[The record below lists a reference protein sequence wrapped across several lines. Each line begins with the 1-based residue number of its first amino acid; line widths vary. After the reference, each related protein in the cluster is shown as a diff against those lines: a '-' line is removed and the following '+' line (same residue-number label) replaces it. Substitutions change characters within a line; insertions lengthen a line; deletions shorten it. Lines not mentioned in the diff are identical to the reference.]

1 MEVGDIHVGKQL
13 ACVFTPQGLNPTAA
27 INPFN
32 LADGSVC
39 GTAHFNGGVLVGSG
53 KFFPPAQPLAT
64 TMLTRPSPD
73 ENPRATAPSI
83 LYIRNSIPPVPTPID
98 VVVGDEAGP
107 VGVKM
112 VCSMI
117 TVTTAGL
124 SVEIAPL
131 KKSTIGLKKNTGV
144 KSNTGAKQE
153 TGVQSQA
160 GAEVRAS
167 AKAMAGPMT
176 VSGGTATPFVKGKI
190 FTGRALLNKGFDIP
204 HPTKENY
211 RLRHVCVEG
220 PENAVYIRGKLDGE
234 NAIKLPEYWKGLI
247 NYDTISVNLT
257 PFGRKDS
264 LYVKDIQ
271 EDRIII
277 SGDNLTN
284 IKCFYQVW
292 ADRSGEPLI
301 VEYEGQSPA
310 EYPGDSSSYSIAGHD
325 YDVRS

>member
-13 ACVFTPQGLNPTAA
+13 SCVYTPQGLNPTTA
-27 INPFN
+27 INPFGTGEK
-32 LADGSVC
+32 AVC
-39 GTAHFNGGVLVGSG
+39 GTGHFNGGVLVGSG
-53 KFFPPAQPLAT
+53 KFFPPVHPTAA
-64 TMLTRPSPD
+64 MMVTRPSID
-73 ENPRATAPSI
+73 ENPLATAPSI
-83 LYIRNSIPPVPTPID
+83 LHIRNSPITPPLPTDILI
-98 VVVGDEAGP
+98 GDPAGP
-107 VGVKM
+107 VGMTM
-112 VCSMI
+112 VLGEFMM
-117 TVTTAGL
+117 TYG
-124 SVEIAPL
+124 VELDFGKL
-131 KKSTIGLKKNTGV
+131 KKSVIGLKKNTGV
-144 KSNTGAKQE
+144 KADTGLKNSTGAE
-153 TGVQSQA
+153 AQSGAEARA
-160 GAEVRAS
+160 GA
-167 AKAMAGPMT
+167 KAYAGAAAIA
-176 VSGGTATPFVKGKI
+176 GGTKTPFTLGKI
-190 FTGRALLNKGFDIP
+190 FTGRALGNKGFDIP

-277 SGDNLTN
+277 SGDHLTN
-284 IKCFYQVW
+284 VRCFYQVW

-310 EYPGDSSSYSIAGHD
+310 EYPGDSSSYSIAGYD

>member
-13 ACVFTPQGLNPTAA
+13 ACVFTPQGLNPTTVV
-27 INPFN
+27 NPFGFGEK
-32 LADGSVC
+32 AVC
-39 GTAHFNGGVLVGSG
+39 GTGHFNGAVLVGSG
-53 KFFPPAQPLAT
+53 KFFPPLHPTASL
-64 TMLTRPSPD
+64 MVTRPSPD
-73 ENPRATAPSI
+73 ENPAAIAPSI
-83 LYIRNSIPPVPTPID
+83 FHLRNSPLTPPLPTD
-98 VVVGDEAGP
+98 VLIGDAAGP
-107 VGVKM
+107 VGLTCVLGEI
-112 VCSMI
+112 MI
-117 TVTTAGL
+117 TYG
-124 SVEIAPL
+124 VELDFGKL
-131 KKSTIGLKKNTGV
+131 KKSVIGLKKNTGV
-144 KSNTGAKQE
+144 KVDTGAKQS
-153 TGVQSQA
+153 TGVETQA
-160 GAEVRAS
+160 GAEARAG
-167 AKAMAGPMT
+167 AKAYAGAAAIA
-176 VSGGTATPFVKGKI
+176 GGTKTPFTVGKI
-190 FTGRALLNKGFDIP
+190 FTGRALGNKGFDIP

-277 SGDNLTN
+277 SGDHLTN
-284 IKCFYQVW
+284 VKCFYQVW

-310 EYPGDSSSYSIAGHD
+310 EYPGDSSSYSIAGYD
-325 YDVRS
+325 YDVRG

>member
-13 ACVFTPQGLNPTAA
+13 SCVYTPQGLNPTTA
-27 INPFN
+27 INPFGTGEK
-32 LADGSVC
+32 AVC
-39 GTAHFNGGVLVGSG
+39 GTGHFNGGVLVGSG
-53 KFFPPAQPLAT
+53 KFFPIPHPSASL
-64 TMLTRPSPD
+64 MVTRPSPD
-73 ENPRATAPSI
+73 ENAAAIAPGI
-83 LYIRNSIPPVPTPID
+83 LHIRNSPLTAPLPTDILI
-98 VVVGDEAGP
+98 GDAAGP
-107 VGVKM
+107 VGMTM
-112 VCSMI
+112 VLGEFMM
-117 TVTTAGL
+117 TYG
-124 SVEIAPL
+124 VELDFGKL
-131 KKSTIGLKKNTGV
+131 KKSVIGLKKNTGV
-144 KSNTGAKQE
+144 KADTGAKTS
-153 TGVQSQA
+153 TGVESQA
-160 GAEVRAS
+160 GAEARAG
-167 AKAMAGPMT
+167 AKSFAGFGAIF
-176 VSGGTATPFVKGKI
+176 GGTKTPFVAGKI
-190 FTGRALLNKGFDIP
+190 FTGRALGNKGFDIP

-234 NAIKLPEYWKGLI
+234 NVIKLPEYWKGLI

-277 SGDNLTN
+277 SGDHLTN
-284 IKCFYQVW
+284 VRCFYQVW

-310 EYPGDSSSYSIAGHD
+310 EYPGDSSSYSIAGYD

>member
-13 ACVFTPQGLNPTAA
+13 SCVFTPQGLVPTTVV
-27 INPFN
+27 NPFGFGEK
-32 LADGSVC
+32 AVC
-39 GTAHFNGGVLVGSG
+39 GVGHFNGAVLVGSG
-53 KFFPPAQPLAT
+53 AFFPVPHPSAT
-64 TMLTRPSPD
+64 FMVTRPSPK
-73 ENPRATAPSI
+73 ENPAAIAPGI
-83 LYIRNSIPPVPTPID
+83 VHIRNSPATPPLPTD
-98 VVVGDEAGP
+98 VVIGDPLGP
-107 VGVKM
+107 VGVTM
-112 VCSMI
+112 MCGTL
-117 TVTTAGL
+117 TVEYG
-124 SVEIAPL
+124 VELDFGKL
-131 KKSTIGLKKNTGV
+131 KKSVIGLKKNTGV
-144 KSNTGAKQE
+144 KADTGAKSE
-153 TGVQSQA
+153 TGAQTHA
-160 GAEVRAS
+160 GAKARAGAS
-167 AKAMAGPMT
+167 SFAGFGAIY
-176 VSGGTATPFVKGKI
+176 GGTKTPFVAGKV
-190 FTGRALLNKGFDIP
+190 FTGRALGNKGFDIP

-234 NAIKLPEYWKGLI
+234 NVIKLPEYWKGLI

-277 SGDNLTN
+277 SGDYLTN
-284 IKCFYQVW
+284 VKCFFQVW

-310 EYPGDSSSYSIAGHD
+310 EYPGDSSSYSIAGYD

>member
-13 ACVFTPQGLNPTAA
+13 SCVYTPQGLNPTTA
-27 INPFN
+27 INPFGFGEK
-32 LADGSVC
+32 AVC
-39 GTAHFNGGVLVGSG
+39 GVGHFNGAVLVGTG
-53 KFFPPAQPLAT
+53 KFFPIPHPSASL
-64 TMLTRPSPD
+64 MVTRPSPD
-73 ENPRATAPSI
+73 ENPAAIAPGI
-83 LYIRNSIPPVPTPID
+83 VHIRNSPATPPLPTD
-98 VVVGDEAGP
+98 VVIGDPLGP
-107 VGVKM
+107 VGLTM
-112 VCSMI
+112 LLGTL
-117 TVTTAGL
+117 TVEYG
-124 SVEIAPL
+124 VELDVGKL
-131 KKSTIGLKKNTGV
+131 KKSVIGLKKNTGV
-144 KSNTGAKQE
+144 KADTGAKTSNGAE
-153 TGVQSQA
+153 TQSGVEARA
-160 GAEVRAS
+160 GAKS
-167 AKAMAGPMT
+167 FAGFGAIF
-176 VSGGTATPFVKGKI
+176 GGTKTPFVAGKV
-190 FTGRALLNKGFDIP
+190 FTGRALGNKGFDIP

-234 NAIKLPEYWKGLI
+234 NVIKLPEYWKGLI

-277 SGDNLTN
+277 SGDYLTN
-284 IKCFYQVW
+284 VRCFYQVW

-310 EYPGDSSSYSIAGHD
+310 EYPGDSSSYSIAGYD

>member
-13 ACVFTPQGLNPTAA
+13 SCVFTPQGLVPTTVV
-27 INPFN
+27 NPFGTGEK
-32 LADGSVC
+32 AVC
-39 GTAHFNGGVLVGSG
+39 GTGHFNGGVLVGSG
-53 KFFPPAQPLAT
+53 NFFLPTHPSATLMVTRPNPVENPLAT
-64 TMLTRPSPD
+64 SVG
-73 ENPRATAPSI
+73 I
-83 LYIRNSIPPVPTPID
+83 VHIRNSPATPPLPTD
-98 VVVGDEAGP
+98 VVIGDPLGP
-107 VGVKM
+107 VGLTM
-112 VCSMI
+112 MLGTL
-117 TVTTAGL
+117 TVEYG
-124 SVEIAPL
+124 VELDVGKL
-131 KKSTIGLKKNTGV
+131 KKSVIGLKKNTGV
-144 KSNTGAKQE
+144 KADTGAKSE
-153 TGVQSQA
+153 TGAQTHA
-160 GAEVRAS
+160 GAKARAGAS
-167 AKAMAGPMT
+167 SFAGFGAIY
-176 VSGGTATPFVKGKI
+176 GGTKTPFVAGKV
-190 FTGRALLNKGFDIP
+190 FTGRALGNKGFDIP

-234 NAIKLPEYWKGLI
+234 NVIKLPEYWKGLI

-277 SGDNLTN
+277 SGDHLTN
-284 IKCFYQVW
+284 VKCFYQVW